1 MSNAVANVREDEVLV
16 ELRIMLEDLV
26 LFHSLKTDSKTIFN
40 SKDLREAAVKHD
52 KFLLKHFSLRGE
64 DGKLLKG
71 KVERRDLAAIPDEG
85 VPQAEL
91 MKRHAIFLM
100 RYVPTKQKPKF
111 LTVLQQFGGTKSVIP
126 SIMDFMVLQK
136 GIWTDKPTQ
145 LQHGRPHTI
154 AFDWENPPTEAPK
167 NWSELRK
174 KREEE
179 MQQRLGITSYTG
191 LYSYIYLNDREVR
204 HEILVPLLT
213 FEKWLPVK
221 RKNPE
226 FLEVEDQ
233 EAATKLIAEWFRERN
248 PVEIDGI
255 PVKAVLQRPQFFGL
269 NINDFA
275 QNSEP
280 RRISA
285 YQARLG
291 IILRYPTKAPP
302 NRVNMTWEI
311 FHESAPFL
319 RSIVYDRDTKP
330 TEEFFVKD
338 QPRFEW
344 ERNGA
349 PPVPH
354 SFELEWDTAPA
365 TIKVSPKVAPAAPE
379 KSQQPALLP
388 LKNKIKPPPTID
400 KGISRM
406 SYILIGIAFTFATFT
421 WMLYR
426 NHPQRIARSLGVL
439 TIWLVGA
446 VLFRDHIT
454 PTNRADISE
463 PVTPS
468 EPVPAPN
475 LAKRTSLLLQNIYR
489 AYDYANHGDV
499 YDALEH
505 SITGELLEELFLKIR
520 SGLQMQEQG
529 GAVANVQAVDIKTV
543 EPVPNTDSTL
553 ACTWNVTGTVE
564 HWGHIHTREN
574 QYSARITLDTSE
586 EGRGRISAFEVT
598 DEKRVR
604 FETGLR
610 LFDDN

>member
-26 LFHSLKTDSKTIFN
+26 LFHSLKADSKTIFN
-40 SKDLREAAVKHD
+40 AKDLREAAVKHD

-71 KVERRDLAAIPDEG
+71 EVERRDLAAIPNEG

-100 RYVPTKQKPKF
+100 RYVPTKQKPRF

-154 AFDWENPPTEAPK
+154 ALDWENPPTEAPK
-167 NWSELRK
+167 NWRELRK

-233 EAATKLIAEWFRERN
+233 EAATKLITEWFRERN
-248 PVEIDGI
+248 PVEIDGT
-255 PVKAVLQRPQFFGL
+255 PVKAVLQRLQFFGL
-269 NINDFA
+269 DINDFA
-275 QNSEP
+275 QNAEP

-302 NRVNMTWEI
+302 NRVSMTWEI

-319 RSIVYDRDTKP
+319 RSIVYDRNAKP

-338 QPRFEW
+338 QPLFEW
-344 ERNGA
+344 KRDGA

-354 SFELEWDTAPA
+354 SFELEWKTAPA
-365 TIKVSPKVAPAAPE
+365 DMKANPEGTPTPLQNKRSQLPATNKKISKV
-379 KSQQPALLP
+379 
-388 LKNKIKPPPTID
+388 
-400 KGISRM
+400 
-406 SYILIGIAFTFATFT
+406 SYILIGIAFAFAAFT

-446 VLFRDHIT
+446 VLFREHVT
-454 PTNRADISE
+454 PIENTTKPNTVI
-463 PVTPS
+463 PS
-468 EPVPAPN
+468 EPTPLPN
-475 LAKRTSLLLQNIYR
+475 LTKRTSLLLQNIYR
-489 AYDYANHGDV
+489 AYDYTNRGDV
-499 YDALEH
+499 YDALAY
-505 SITGELLEELFLKIR
+505 SITGDLLEELFLKIR
-520 SGLQMQEQG
+520 AGLQMQEQG
-529 GAVANVQAVDIKTV
+529 GAIVSVQTVDIKTV

-574 QYSARITLDTSE
+574 QYSARITLDTSAT
-586 EGRGRISAFEVT
+586 GKGRISGFEVT

>member
-1 MSNAVANVREDEVLV
+1 MLV

-26 LFHSLKTDSKTIFN
+26 LFHSLKADSKTIFN
-40 SKDLREAAVKHD
+40 AKDLREAAVKHD

-71 KVERRDLAAIPDEG
+71 EVERRDLAAIPDEG

-126 SIMDFMVLQK
+126 SIMDLMVLQK

-154 AFDWENPPTEAPK
+154 ALDWENPPTEAPK
-167 NWSELRK
+167 NWRELRK
-174 KREEE
+174 KREEK

-255 PVKAVLQRPQFFGL
+255 PVKAVLQRLQFFGL
-269 NINDFA
+269 DINDFA
-275 QNSEP
+275 QNAEP
-280 RRISA
+280 RRVSA

-302 NRVNMTWEI
+302 SRVNMTWEI

-319 RSIVYDRDTKP
+319 RSIVYDRNAKP

-344 ERNGA
+344 KRDGA

-354 SFELEWDTAPA
+354 SFELEWKTAPA
-365 TIKVSPKVAPAAPE
+365 EIKTNPE
-379 KSQQPALLP
+379 G
-388 LKNKIKPPPTID
+388 PPPPIQNKRSQFTD
-400 KGISRM
+400 SNKKISKV
-406 SYILIGIAFTFATFT
+406 SYILIGIAFAFAAFT

-426 NHPQRIARSLGVL
+426 NHPQRFARSLGVL
-439 TIWLVGA
+439 TIWLAGA
-446 VLFRDHIT
+446 VLFREHDIT
-454 PTNRADISE
+454 PLENTTKHKTVI
-463 PVTPS
+463 PS
-468 EPVPAPN
+468 EPQPPPN
-475 LAKRTSLLLQNIYR
+475 LTKRTSLLLQNIYR
-489 AYDYANHGDV
+489 AYDYANRADV
-499 YDALEH
+499 YDALAH
-505 SITGELLEELFLKIR
+505 SITGDLLEELFLKIR
-520 SGLQMQEQG
+520 AGLQMQEQG
-529 GAVANVQAVDIKTV
+529 GAIVNVQTVDIKTV
-543 EPVPNTDSTL
+543 ELMPNTDSTL

>member
-16 ELRIMLEDLV
+16 ELRVMLEDLV
-26 LFHSLKTDSKTIFN
+26 LFHSLKADAKTIFN
-40 SKDLREAAVKHD
+40 AKDLREAAVKHD
-52 KFLLKHFSLRGE
+52 KFLLKYFSLRDA

-71 KVERRDLAAIPDEG
+71 EVDRRDLAAIPDEG

-100 RYVPTKQKPKF
+100 RYVPAKEKPKF

-126 SIMDFMVLQK
+126 SVMDFMVLQK

-154 AFDWENPPTEAPK
+154 ALDWENPPTQAPK
-167 NWSELRK
+167 NWRELRK

-213 FEKWLPVK
+213 FEKWVPVK

-226 FLEVEDQ
+226 FLEVEEQ
-233 EAATKLIAEWFRERN
+233 EAVRKLIGDWFREHN

-255 PVKAVLQRPQFFGL
+255 PVKAVLQRLQFFGL
-269 NINDFA
+269 DINDFA
-275 QNSEP
+275 QNAEP

-291 IILRYPTKAPP
+291 IILRYPAKAPP
-302 NRVNMTWEI
+302 SRVNMTWEI
-311 FHESAPFL
+311 FNESAPFL
-319 RSIVYDRDTKP
+319 RSIVYDRNAKP

-344 ERNGA
+344 KRNGA
-349 PPVPH
+349 PPIPH
-354 SFELEWDTAPA
+354 SFELDWKTAPA
-365 TIKVSPKVAPAAPE
+365 EMKTNPEVTPAPIQNKRGQFADNSKTISK
-379 KSQQPALLP
+379 
-388 LKNKIKPPPTID
+388 
-400 KGISRM
+400 M
-406 SYILIGIAFTFATFT
+406 SYILIGIAFAFAAFT

-426 NHPQRIARSLGVL
+426 NHPQRIIRSFGIL
-439 TIWLVGA
+439 TIWLFGA
-446 VLFRDHIT
+446 FFFRNHIPDADQTT
-454 PTNRADISE
+454 PTKQIASTSQVTSTNSAPVLDLSNRTAI
-463 PVTPS
+463 
-468 EPVPAPN
+468 
-475 LAKRTSLLLQNIYR
+475 LLQNIYR
-489 AYDYANHGDV
+489 AYDYGNPSDT

-505 SITGELLEELFLKIR
+505 SITGDLLEELFLKIR
-520 SGLQMQEQG
+520 SGLRMQEQG
-529 GAVANVQAVDIKTV
+529 GAIANVQNVKISTINR
-543 EPVPNTDSTL
+543 VPNLDATFN
-553 ACTWNVTGTVE
+553 CTWNVTGTVE

-574 QYSARITLDTSE
+574 QYSANITLDITRK
-586 EGRGRISAFEVT
+586 GRGRISEFEVT